1 MTVPS
6 RTPSHLAAPSLTDR
20 AMRAFPV
27 HHPDSRLRIGALLQ
41 LLGTAPRREHLRD
54 HIFERLTALPA
65 LTHFLADAG
74 TRWEA
79 ARYPDPATHVVDHPL
94 PPGAGELDRA
104 VQMLLREP
112 LPEGVPPWRIW
123 LLHGHAP
130 GTYAVLYLVHHTVQ
144 DGAGMLHTLET
155 LFTPHGVPDER
166 SSAVFPGLRD
176 APAPTPR
183 DRLHALAATVRATR
197 RTEMWDSARH
207 PLSARRTFRWARVPA
222 ASLRTIARTGGGSS
236 NDAYLATVAHAVQG
250 WSAEHWPPAHRSPE
264 LALTMPTNIR
274 RPEEASAPGNR
285 TAMVRVVLPGGDVPL
300 TARLEGA
307 MRETAPLR
315 SRRHREALRR
325 AAAGP
330 RLPSWVLRRMT
341 RTLAADPAHAAVGV
355 SGLVA
360 RHALGFGADPVISV
374 MPVGCLPEGSPMGV
388 LMLTYRGTSTA
399 CFMADRAL
407 PGLDALHLRW
417 QRAVRC
423 HATGAADG

>member
-6 RTPSHLAAPSLTDR
+6 APPSRLAAPSLTDR
-20 AMRAFPV
+20 AMHAFPV

-41 LLGTAPRREHLRD
+41 LLGTPPHREHLRD
-54 HIFERLTALPA
+54 HILGRLAGLPA
-65 LTHFLADAG
+65 LTHFLTGAG
-74 TRWEA
+74 THWEP
-79 ARYPDPATHVVDHPL
+79 ARYPDPAIHVVDHPL
-94 PPGAGELDRA
+94 PPGPGRLDLA
-104 VQMLLREP
+104 VQRLLREP

-155 LFTPHGVPDER
+155 LFTPHGVPDDR

-183 DRLHALAATVRATR
+183 DRLRALAATVRATR
-197 RTEMWDSARH
+197 RTEVWASARH
-207 PLSARRTFRWARVPA
+207 PLSPRRTFRWARVPA
-222 ASLRTIARTGGGSS
+222 ASLRTVARTSGGSS
-236 NDAYLATVAHAVQG
+236 NDAYLATVAHTVQG

-264 LALTMPTNIR
+264 LALTMPANIR

-285 TAMVRVVLPGGDVPL
+285 TAMVRVTLPGGDVPL
-300 TARLEGA
+300 TARLESA
-307 MRETAPLR
+307 IRETAPLR

-330 RLPSWVLRRMT
+330 RLPSWALRRMT
-341 RTLAADPAHAAVGV
+341 RAYATDPAHAAVGV
-355 SGLVA
+355 SGLVV
-360 RHALGFGADPVISV
+360 RHALRLGGDPVLSV
-374 MPVGCLPEGSPMGV
+374 TPVGCLPEGNPLGV

-417 QRAVRC
+417 QRAVQC
-423 HATGAADG
+423 HARGAAGG